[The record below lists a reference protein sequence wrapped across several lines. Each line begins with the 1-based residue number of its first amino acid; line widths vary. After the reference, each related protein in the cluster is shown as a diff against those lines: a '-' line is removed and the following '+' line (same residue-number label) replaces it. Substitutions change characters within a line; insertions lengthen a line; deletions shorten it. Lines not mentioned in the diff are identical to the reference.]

1 MKCFNSKATGTPQQN
16 LFDRKW
22 RVGRVKIENAFGI
35 LKNKFQILHY
45 LNMSLEY
52 APTVIIACCILHNF
66 LIEEGDIGGD
76 DQDKESI
83 SKAPLKFEYISEDER
98 RLENIAKQQRD
109 TIFNK
114 WVKEK
119 YRMESQKLRERKQK
133 RVTAT

>member
-1 MKCFNSKATGTPQQN
+1 MGLQ
-16 LFDRKW
+16 
-22 RVGRVKIENAFGI
+22 
-35 LKNKFQILHY
+35 
-45 LNMSLEY
+45 Y